1 MTRKKKEKKQ
11 GIKVIGANLLDF
23 WMSQSNLSGKL
34 EICSLKKSNLYYQ
47 NWSDNLDAEEF

>member
-34 EICSLKKSNLYYQ
+34 EICSLKKCNLYYQ